1 MRFLNTPLVS
11 AVLSYCLH
19 MFLQYKSNNGKG
31 DEPVDTPNICNV
43 EGDNN
48 RLSSGLKSMKCAV
61 FSISEIT

>member
-1 MRFLNTPLVS
+1 MS
-11 AVLSYCLH
+11 
-19 MFLQYKSNNGKG
+19 LQYKSNNGKG
-31 DEPVDTPNICNV
+31 NEPVDTPNICNV